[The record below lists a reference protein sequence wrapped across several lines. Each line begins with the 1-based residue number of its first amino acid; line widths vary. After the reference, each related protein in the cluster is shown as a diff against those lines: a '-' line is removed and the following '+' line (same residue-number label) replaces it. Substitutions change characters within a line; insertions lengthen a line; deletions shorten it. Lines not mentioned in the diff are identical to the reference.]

1 MSAELAVYTLLANH
15 TGLGNL
21 VSQRIYADAR
31 PELDPLPA
39 VVYAT
44 ISDTPTPPI
53 DATAGLEPC
62 TARVQVNC
70 LCTSAAARKC
80 LTEQVIAALHK
91 QSGSIAGVSVQAIL
105 QSSAGPSQ
113 YDALVDVYSQ
123 SVDFIVHYLR

>member
-1 MSAELAVYTLLANH
+1 
-15 TGLGNL
+15 
-21 VSQRIYADAR
+21 
-31 PELDPLPA
+31 LPA

-70 LCTSAAARKC
+70 LCTSAAARKS